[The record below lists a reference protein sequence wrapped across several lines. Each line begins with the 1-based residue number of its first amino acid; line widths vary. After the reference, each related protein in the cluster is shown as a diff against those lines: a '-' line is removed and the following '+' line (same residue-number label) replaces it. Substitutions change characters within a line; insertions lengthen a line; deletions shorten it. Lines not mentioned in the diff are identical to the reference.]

1 MKGGGADLGKA
12 KVSQLYKALQ
22 VYEDILGLQIP
33 VYDVVVVEIL
43 QGQHNG
49 GNVELGQVLIHPLEH
64 LDLQPVPNHQQ
75 VMPVTTFTHYR
86 RTQP

>member
-1 MKGGGADLGKA
+1 MKKACNQEGGVGDEGGGGGGADLGKA

-33 VYDVVVVEIL
+33 VYDVVVVEVL

-49 GNVELGQVLIHPLEH
+49 GNVELGQVLIHPL
-64 LDLQPVPNHQQ
+64 
-75 VMPVTTFTHYR
+75 
-86 RTQP
+86 

>member
-1 MKGGGADLGKA
+1 MQDGSRTWMKKACNQEGGVGDEGGGGGGADLGKA

-33 VYDVVVVEIL
+33 VYDVVVVEVL

-49 GNVELGQVLIHPLEH
+49 GNVELGQVLIHPL
-64 LDLQPVPNHQQ
+64 
-75 VMPVTTFTHYR
+75 
-86 RTQP
+86 